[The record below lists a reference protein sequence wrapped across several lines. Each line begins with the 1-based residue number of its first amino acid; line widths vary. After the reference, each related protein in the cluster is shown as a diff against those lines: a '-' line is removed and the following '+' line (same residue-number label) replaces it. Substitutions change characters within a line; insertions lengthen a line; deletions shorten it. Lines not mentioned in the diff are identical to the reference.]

1 MDLVLHFLP
10 LPAGERVGERA
21 SRAIVWPICA
31 LLLALPAQATTRLE
45 QWVPLF
51 QGVDFARG
59 GADEDEPHLQRLSA
73 VRIDLQAPGIE
84 FLVTPDNGKA
94 PKETTSETPS
104 EFLLHHHLQ
113 AAMNANFFTPCCEP
127 GEKDLLGLAV
137 SRGVVVSPPRQK
149 SIGSVALCIT
159 RDNHARIVK
168 TGEGFTTEGVWTAV
182 AGSEQI
188 LVGGVKPVFVDSSF
202 NKATHP
208 RSAVGLSAD
217 GRYLFFLVID
227 GRRGGHSEGATMSE
241 VADWLLRLG
250 ASEGLNLDGGGST
263 ALVRAEGKGFVLLNV
278 PSGAALGSSGKAEQR
293 SNGNNLGV
301 FALPL
306 PAAK

>member
-1 MDLVLHFLP
+1 MRTTFITCL
-10 LPAGERVGERA
+10 
-21 SRAIVWPICA
+21 
-31 LLLALPAQATTRLE
+31 LLLAASPARATTRLE
-45 QWVPLF
+45 RWIPFF

-59 GADEDEPHLQRLSA
+59 GADEAEPHLQRLAA

-84 FLVTPDNGKA
+84 FLVTPDNGPA
-94 PKETTSETPS
+94 PKETTSQTPS
-104 EFLLHHHLQ
+104 EFLLRHHLQ
-113 AAMNANFFTPCCEP
+113 VAINANFFAPCCEP
-127 GEKDLLGLAV
+127 GEKDLLGLVV
-137 SRGVVVSPPRQK
+137 SRGVVVSPPREK

-159 RDNHARIVK
+159 RENQARIVR
-168 TGEGFTTEGVWTAV
+168 TSAGFSSQKVWTAI

-188 LVGGVKPVFVDSSF
+188 LVGGVKPALADSAF

-208 RSAVGLSAD
+208 RTAVGLSAD
-217 GRYLFFLVID
+217 GRYLFLLVID
-227 GRRGGHSEGATMSE
+227 GRRAGHSEGATMSE

-263 ALVRAEGKGFVLLNV
+263 ALVRAEGNGFVVLNE
-278 PSGAALGSSGKAEQR
+278 PSGVALGSSGNPEQR

-306 PAAK
+306 PAGK